1 MQQDLQLSYPP
12 PPAHYKIFT
21 SDNIANNADKLPLLT
36 PPPPLAS
43 TVGAYSVFGEQLRLQ
58 EQPPSLPEMGVAQL
72 YESTN
77 SADRATELKKLNHAI
92 LLNFMELL
100 QILVKDPEEHTR
112 KIEHIRLLFININ
125 YLLNEYRPHQAR
137 DTLKLLMQLQIQRRI
152 TMAADIQKCLSD
164 MNAVF
169 QDACASITSDPSSIS
184 VKHEASHSDDSAR
197 NMPVKTENGLEGNVE
212 TNAAVKMDDIEME
225 FAEGV
230 VKGETTSNIKLAHLD
245 GADSKNMSNQN
256 YWDKKSRLSAFAVK
270 LASQEH
276 ANK

>member
-1 MQQDLQLSYPP
+1 
-12 PPAHYKIFT
+12 
-21 SDNIANNADKLPLLT
+21 
-36 PPPPLAS
+36 
-43 TVGAYSVFGEQLRLQ
+43 
-58 EQPPSLPEMGVAQL
+58 
-72 YESTN
+72 
-77 SADRATELKKLNHAI
+77 
-92 LLNFMELL
+92 MELL

-197 NMPVKTENGLEGNVE
+197 NMPVKMENSLEGNME

-225 FAEGV
+225 FA
-230 VKGETTSNIKLAHLD
+230 GETTSNIKLA
-245 GADSKNMSNQN
+245 DSKNLSNQN

-270 LASQEH
+270 LVSQEH